1 MSWAGLRMQRVT
13 PRVLPTYQL
22 LLLTLR
28 ASVPLWG
35 QFPQDYHRES
45 QCRLPGLEASVQRR
59 WCCVHLLG
67 SALPWPQ
74 PVQELCMSP
83 ALGVAWEP
91 RKPPELWIHQSCTVR
106 SAPGGPMEP
115 PPSVLPATN
124 QTLPLLPQ
132 PLTVLEGALVQTV
145 PAQRPLCKADI
156 NISLRGWQG
165 VSLQPMGHLG
175 VPTPHCR
182 CARPCPMGFTH
193 THGRSIA
200 LTRVPELPRRPGRV
214 GWSATLRWAG
224 PGHCLGQQG
233 VVMVWRVDLGLQG
246 L

>member
-1 MSWAGLRMQRVT
+1 MSPPGSCPHTSCCYSPCVPLSLSGDSFPKIITEKANAGSQAWKPLCRGGGVVCTSWA
-13 PRVLPTYQL
+13 
-22 LLLTLR
+22 
-28 ASVPLWG
+28 VP
-35 QFPQDYHRES
+35 
-45 QCRLPGLEASVQRR
+45 CPGLNPSRSSVCPLPLGLHGSPGSHPNFGSIRVARSDQPLEDP
-59 WCCVHLLG
+59 WSHLPLFF
-67 SALPWPQ
+67 Q
-74 PVQELCMSP
+74 PP
-83 ALGVAWEP
+83 TRP
-91 RKPPELWIHQSCTVR
+91 
-106 SAPGGPMEP
+106 
-115 PPSVLPATN
+115 
-124 QTLPLLPQ
+124 LPLLPQ

-200 LTRVPELPRRPGRV
+200 LTRVPELPRRPGQV